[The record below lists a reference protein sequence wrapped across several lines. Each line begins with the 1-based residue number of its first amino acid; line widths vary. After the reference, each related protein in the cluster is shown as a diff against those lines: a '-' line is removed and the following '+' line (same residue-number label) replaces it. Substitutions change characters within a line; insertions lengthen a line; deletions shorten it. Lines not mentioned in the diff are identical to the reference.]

1 MTKGQPKCVAFF
13 ILVYIALVISRL
25 IHTPHSSEHFLI
37 TRTPADSDFLSP
49 ADVLKSL
56 CMLKS
61 LKEAYKAVMIRQR
74 NRAIQRLCKLLSTN
88 TEAHVQA
95 SHRLRVENLI
105 KYHKTNVVFKLSRSE
120 LRAVCASPFKQLLL
134 HVTSHRRRRSRPLH
148 CIKQSRAPQRR
159 SWMCPPRGR

>member
-1 MTKGQPKCVAFF
+1 MTKGQPKCVASF

-37 TRTPADSDFLSP
+37 TRTPADSDFLITSRRF
-49 ADVLKSL
+49 KTL

-95 SHRLRVENLI
+95 HI
-105 KYHKTNVVFKLSRSE
+105 D
-120 LRAVCASPFKQLLL
+120 CASK
-134 HVTSHRRRRSRPLH
+134 T
-148 CIKQSRAPQRR
+148 
-159 SWMCPPRGR
+159 

>member
-74 NRAIQRLCKLLSTN
+74 NRAIQDDCVSSCPQIQKLTS
-88 TEAHVQA
+88 
-95 SHRLRVENLI
+95 
-105 KYHKTNVVFKLSRSE
+105 KLHID
-120 LRAVCASPFKQLLL
+120 CASK
-134 HVTSHRRRRSRPLH
+134 T
-148 CIKQSRAPQRR
+148 
-159 SWMCPPRGR
+159 